1 MQNFKAYLDQ
11 KKYDELI
18 QIQNQAETGQDASC
32 VLCALCSKGMG
43 KEALAYLLKNRE
55 LLWSWNPLFTMKYD
69 FECRFVLGQFEEAY
83 EDLSYF
89 NNLNYVS
96 QEVEEFLRSA
106 PKRIREAEKD
116 SFPQA
121 REMEVEEIQ
130 SILHSEKDSIAL
142 LSLLN
147 RIKNHDLMPYL
158 QDLHALIADDS
169 VDDDVKSY
177 VLMLLSAHHDQA
189 TVSFQKGGKK
199 FTLIP
204 AEVRMPYS
212 SSIYQTIRSKI
223 IKENDPSLSEIAGE
237 ILDQFALCIYPDSLK
252 LPATEP
258 VQLPYL
264 YLAKRYLGSKEP
276 ETDPVASFEANRIE
290 LVLQKAQKHK

>member
-32 VLCALCSKGMG
+32 VLYALCSKGMG

-69 FECRFVLGQFEEAY
+69 FECRFVLGQFDEAY
-83 EDLSYF
+83 EDLNYF

-212 SSIYQTIRSKI
+212 SSIKSAYVIWVSAMNM
-223 IKENDPSLSEIAGE
+223 E
-237 ILDQFALCIYPDSLK
+237 F
-252 LPATEP
+252 
-258 VQLPYL
+258 
-264 YLAKRYLGSKEP
+264 
-276 ETDPVASFEANRIE
+276 
-290 LVLQKAQKHK
+290 AQKDGTSKPW

>member
-69 FECRFVLGQFEEAY
+69 FECRFVLGQFDEAY
-83 EDLSYF
+83 EDLNYF

-96 QEVEEFLRSA
+96 QEVEEYLRSA

-116 SFPQA
+116 SFPQG

-130 SILHSEKDSIAL
+130 SILHSERDSIAL

-212 SSIYQTIRSKI
+212 SSVYQAIRSQI

-258 VQLPYL
+258 MQLPYL
-264 YLAKRYLGSKEP
+264 YLAKRYLRSKEP
-276 ETDPVASFEANRIE
+276 ETDPAASLEANRIE